1 MIKHEHACEIHKIF
15 TNSYIVHVNRSL
27 SLLFILMKIKRSSIS
42 LNEFQRT
49 NDTTQRYKE
58 LHAIQSTKWQ

>member
-15 TNSYIVHVNRSL
+15 TNSYIVDVNRSL
-27 SLLFILMKIKRSSIS
+27 SFLFILMKIKRSSIS

-49 NDTTQRYKE
+49 IYTTQSYRE
-58 LHAIQSTKWQ
+58 IHAIQSKKWQ